1 MKDHEGCKRM
11 FIWSS
16 RAWYAK
22 AMGDKHQEIMFG
34 MYHPEGGT
42 SGEMGMR
49 WKELSG
55 RQVPQ
60 LQVFDDAWSALALF
74 TDVIEKLGE
83 EDGENI
89 TPEQFIEI
97 LLSCGFVDDTDY
109 KSPYEPDET
118 ELRKQLIEAENHVKN
133 LKKQL
138 IEAKNRFS

>member
-1 MKDHEGCKRM
+1 MKDHEGCRRA
-11 FIWSS
+11 FVWSS
-16 RAWYAK
+16 KAWYAE
-22 AMGDKHQEIMFG
+22 AIRDERQEIMFG

-42 SGEMGMR
+42 SGEMGMQ

-83 EDGENI
+83 QDDENI

-97 LLSCGFVDDTDY
+97 LLSCDFVDDTAYD
-109 KSPYEPDET
+109 SPYEPKET
-118 ELRKQLIEAENHVKN
+118 TLQKELLEAESRVKS
-133 LKKQL
+133 LKNKL
-138 IEAKNRFS
+138 GVTAL